1 MSDTTPPPM
10 GDGGMDREFQAF
22 DQEVPTTAYQQDA
35 VACGGLSV
43 AAAHLEVAGYERPA
57 LIFHFQHAD
66 GTPHPTPLVLVT
78 EDEQMERLA
87 RVVSE
92 GAKRAVAAARRARR
106 GK

>member
-1 MSDTTPPPM
+1 MPDSPTPL
-10 GDGGMDREFQAF
+10 GDGGMDREFEAF
-22 DQEVPTTAYQQDA
+22 DREVPTTAYQHDA

-43 AAAHLEVAGYERPA
+43 AAAHLEVDGYERPA

-78 EDEQMERLA
+78 EDAQMELLA
-87 RVVSE
+87 RVVSQ
-92 GAKRAVAAARRARR
+92 GAQRAVAAARRARR